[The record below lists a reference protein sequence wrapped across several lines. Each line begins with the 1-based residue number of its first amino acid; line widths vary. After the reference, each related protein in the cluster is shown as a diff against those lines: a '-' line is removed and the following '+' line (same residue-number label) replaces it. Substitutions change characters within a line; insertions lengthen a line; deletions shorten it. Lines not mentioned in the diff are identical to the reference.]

1 MKSIVLR
8 DKKKAKSNL
17 LDYDFNNSKNNEL
30 EKETVKMREK
40 VKSLKIDNSNN
51 LLTNLR
57 IQQNQ
62 VNYINNI
69 FLGTDFPEKSLIL
82 KELKSKLSS
91 YKQQDKKKDYDE
103 NLCTLIT
110 LDNIIEKL
118 VSSKLKCYYCNKNM
132 LIFFEKVRDEDQ
144 WTLDRINN
152 YDDHSNE
159 NTIICC
165 LKCNLQRR
173 RKNSDK
179 FLFTKQLETNA
190 MKIKKLD

>member
-8 DKKKAKSNL
+8 DKRNINL
-17 LDYDFNNSKNNEL
+17 ENYQIKL
-30 EKETVKMREK
+30 REK
-40 VKSLKIDNSNN
+40 VKNLKIDNSNN
-51 LLTNLR
+51 LLPNLK
-57 IQQNQ
+57 IQKNQ

-69 FLGTDFPEKSLIL
+69 FLGTDFPEKKLIIN
-82 KELKSKLSS
+82 ELKSKLAS

-103 NLCTLIT
+103 DCCSLIT

-152 YDDHSNE
+152 YDEHSNE

-190 MKIKKLD
+190 IKIKKLN

>member
-1 MKSIVLR
+1 
-8 DKKKAKSNL
+8 
-17 LDYDFNNSKNNEL
+17 
-30 EKETVKMREK
+30 MREK
-40 VKSLKIDNSNN
+40 IKNLKIDNSNN
-51 LLTNLR
+51 LLIDLK
-57 IQQNQ
+57 IQKNQ

-69 FLGTDFPEKSLIL
+69 FLGTDFSGKSLIIN
-82 KELKSKLSS
+82 ELKSKLSS

-103 NLCTLIT
+103 DCCTLIT

-152 YDDHSNE
+152 YDEHSNE

-179 FLFTKQLETNA
+179 FLFSKQLETNQII
-190 MKIKKLD
+190 IKKTNN

>member
-57 IQQNQ
+57 IQINQ

>member
-8 DKKKAKSNL
+8 NNKKAKSNL
-17 LDYDFNNSKNNEL
+17 LDYDFNNFKNDEL
-30 EKETVKMREK
+30 ENETIKMREK

-69 FLGTDFPEKSLIL
+69 FLGTDFPEKSLII

-103 NLCTLIT
+103 DLCSIIS

-152 YDDHSNE
+152 YDEHSNE

-179 FLFTKQLETNA
+179 FLFTKQLETNT

>member
-1 MKSIVLR
+1 MKSILIAN
-8 DKKKAKSNL
+8 KKKNIIDNNL
-17 LDYDFNNSKNNEL
+17 ENNNNKL
-30 EKETVKMREK
+30 REK
-40 VKSLKIDNSNN
+40 IKNLKIDNSNN
-51 LLTNLR
+51 LLIDLK
-57 IQQNQ
+57 IQKNQ

-69 FLGTDFPEKSLIL
+69 FLGTDFSGKSLIIN
-82 KELKSKLSS
+82 ELKSKLSS

-103 NLCTLIT
+103 DCCTLIT

-152 YDDHSNE
+152 YDEHSNE

-179 FLFTKQLETNA
+179 FLFSKQLETNQII
-190 MKIKKLD
+190 IKKTNN

>member
-17 LDYDFNNSKNNEL
+17 LDYDFNYSKNSNNE
-30 EKETVKMREK
+30 KMKLREK
-40 VKSLKIDNSNN
+40 VKNLQIDSSNN
-51 LLTNLR
+51 VLTNLR
-57 IQQNQ
+57 IQKNQ
-62 VNYINNI
+62 VDYINNI
-69 FLGTDFPEKSLIL
+69 FLGHDFPEKSIIL
-82 KELKSKLSS
+82 RELKTKLSS

-103 NLCTLIT
+103 DLCTLIT

-152 YDDHSNE
+152 YDEHSNE

-179 FLFTKQLETNA
+179 FLFSKQLETNT
-190 MKIKKLD
+190 MKIKKIN

>member
-8 DKKKAKSNL
+8 DKKKPKSNL
-17 LDYDFNNSKNNEL
+17 FEYDYNNLKNNEL
-30 EKETVKMREK
+30 TSEINKLREK
-40 VKSLKIDNSNN
+40 VKNLKLDNSNN

-57 IQQNQ
+57 IQKNQ

-69 FLGTDFPEKSLIL
+69 YIGTDFPEKSLIIN
-82 KELKSKLSS
+82 ELKSKLSS
-91 YKQQDKKKDYDE
+91 YKQQDKNKDYDE
-103 NLCTLIT
+103 DCCSLIT

-152 YDDHSNE
+152 YDEHSNE

>member
-57 IQQNQ
+57 IQKNQ

-69 FLGTDFPEKSLIL
+69 FLGTDFPEKLLIL

>member
-1 MKSIVLR
+1 MKSIILLS
-8 DKKKAKSNL
+8 KKKTKSNL
-17 LDYDFNNSKNNEL
+17 LDFSFNKLENNKL
-30 EKETVKMREK
+30 ESETIKMREK
-40 VKSLKIDNSNN
+40 IKNLKIDNSNN
-51 LLTNLR
+51 LLIDLK
-57 IQQNQ
+57 IQKNQ

-69 FLGTDFPEKSLIL
+69 FLGTDFSGKSLIIN
-82 KELKSKLSS
+82 ELKSKLSS

-103 NLCTLIT
+103 DCCSLIT

-144 WTLDRINN
+144 WTLERINN
-152 YDDHSNE
+152 YDEHSNE

-179 FLFTKQLETNA
+179 FLFSKKLETNI

>member
-8 DKKKAKSNL
+8 DKKKPKSNL
-17 LDYDFNNSKNNEL
+17 FEYDYNNLKNNEL
-30 EKETVKMREK
+30 TSEINKLREK
-40 VKSLKIDNSNN
+40 VKNLKLDNSNN

-57 IQQNQ
+57 IQKNQ

-69 FLGTDFPEKSLIL
+69 YIGTDFPEKSLIIN
-82 KELKSKLSS
+82 ELKSKLSS

-103 NLCTLIT
+103 DCCSLIT

-152 YDDHSNE
+152 YDEHSNE

>member
-8 DKKKAKSNL
+8 DKRNINL
-17 LDYDFNNSKNNEL
+17 ENYQIKL
-30 EKETVKMREK
+30 REK
-40 VKSLKIDNSNN
+40 VKNLKIDNSNN
-51 LLTNLR
+51 LLPNLK
-57 IQQNQ
+57 IQKNQ

-69 FLGTDFPEKSLIL
+69 FLGTDFPEKKLIIN
-82 KELKSKLSS
+82 ELKSKLAS

-103 NLCTLIT
+103 DYCSLIT

-152 YDDHSNE
+152 YDEHSNE

-190 MKIKKLD
+190 IKIKKLD